1 MINKIL
7 NTFGTR
13 FFSAILSLLITIV
26 ISRFLGPEGKGQQGI
41 IIATIAYILV
51 FSNLMGGGTIVYLVP
66 RYAYYLIMLPAYLWS
81 MLTSFVFF
89 LVFSYTSL
97 VAQEFIFNICVLS
110 VINAFTSI
118 NSTILIGK
126 EKIKASNFI
135 ALIQPLVIIISLA
148 VFFFILKQQTI
159 QSYFISLYL
168 AFGMSFLV
176 SLFYMMRFCGTFRIS
191 GMRTYLGIIREMIKF
206 GLLNQ
211 LAHIFQLLSF
221 RMSYYW
227 LEKTFSESEVGI
239 YSNSTSL
246 IESIWLISRSISL
259 VQYAR
264 IANTTD
270 KTYAQNLT
278 LNLARAGLILSF
290 ALLVVMVFLPPS
302 FYTFIYGEGFGEIS
316 YVIRSL
322 APGVLFFNIALIVG
336 HYFSGTGKYHIN
348 TISSFAGLIVS
359 IVLFSWLIPAMGIIG
374 AGIATSISYT
384 VTSLIVFFVFIRES
398 KLKARAF
405 IPRKA
410 DIDLFYKEFK
420 RSLSNKESAEKK

>member
-1 MINKIL
+1 M

-13 FFSAILSLLITIV
+13 FFSAILNLLITIV

-81 MLTSFVFF
+81 VLTS
-89 LVFSYTSL
+89 LVFLIIFGYTSL
-97 VAQEFIFNICVLS
+97 IAQEFILNICILS

-135 ALIQPLVIIISLA
+135 ALIQPLVIIISLV
-148 VFFFILKQQTI
+148 VFFFILKQKTI
-159 QSYFISLYL
+159 QSYFISLYF
-168 AFGMSFLV
+168 AFSI
-176 SLFYMMRFCGTFRIS
+176 SLLISLIYMIRFCTPFRFS
-191 GMRTYLGIIREMIKF
+191 GLRTYFGIIREMIKF

-227 LEKTFSESEVGI
+227 LEKTLSESEVGI
-239 YSNSTSL
+239 YSNGTSL

-270 KTYAQNLT
+270 KPYAQNLT
-278 LNLARAGLILSF
+278 LNLAKAGLILSF
-290 ALLVVMVFLPPS
+290 ALLLVMVFLPPS
-302 FYTFIYGEGFGEIS
+302 FYIFIYGEGFGEIS

-336 HYFSGTGKYHIN
+336 HYFSGIGKYHIN
-348 TISSFAGLIVS
+348 TISSFAGLVVS
-359 IVLFSWLIPAMGIIG
+359 IALFTWMIPSMGIIG

-384 VTSLIVFFVFIRES
+384 VTSLIVFFIFIKES
-398 KLKARAF
+398 KLQAQTF
-405 IPRKA
+405 LPRKA

-420 RSLSNKESAEKK
+420 RSLSNKNSQEIK